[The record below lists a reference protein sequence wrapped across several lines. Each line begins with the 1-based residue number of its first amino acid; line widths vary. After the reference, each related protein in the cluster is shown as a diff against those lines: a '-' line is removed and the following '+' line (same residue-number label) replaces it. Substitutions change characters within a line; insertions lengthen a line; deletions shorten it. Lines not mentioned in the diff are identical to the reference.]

1 VIPEAKA
8 LLTAALRALLVLLA
22 VQVLPLAAQEL
33 MKEMEEE
40 LLAVLQ
46 VD

>member
-1 VIPEAKA
+1 
-8 LLTAALRALLVLLA
+8 LVLLA